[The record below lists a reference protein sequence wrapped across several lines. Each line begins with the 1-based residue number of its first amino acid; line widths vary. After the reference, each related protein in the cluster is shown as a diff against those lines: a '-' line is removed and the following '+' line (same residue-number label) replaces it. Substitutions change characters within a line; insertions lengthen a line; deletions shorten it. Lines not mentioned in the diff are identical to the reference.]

1 MLFITLSLIGGLV
14 FLTLGAEGL
23 IRGAVSLANRFGLS
37 PLLIGLTIVGFG
49 TSTPEL
55 VASLKAAWAGN
66 SGIAVGNVVGSNIFN
81 ILIILGLTA
90 LVRKTM
96 IDKAAWRQSGMVM
109 TAVTLLALATFTFLP
124 EMPRWVGGVWFALLF
139 VYLGWE
145 YRLHSRPHKK
155 GTVEPDPQVEIIKMP
170 LWASI
175 AFIVAGLIGLILG
188 AQLLVD
194 AAISLAQL
202 WGVSDAVIGLTIV
215 AAGTSLP
222 ELATSVMAALRK
234 QPEIAVG
241 NIIGSNIFNLLGILG
256 LTALV
261 LPVPIPAQI
270 IAFDMWVML
279 AATLAFMLYARVG
292 FKLTRAEGGL
302 FVAAYGLYVVY
313 LLQHAAPAVPAATT
327 LLATMP
333 FVG

>member
-1 MLFITLSLIGGLV
+1 MLFTILSMLGGLV

-23 IRGAVSLANRFGLS
+23 IRGAVSLAQRFGLS

-55 VASLKAAWAGN
+55 VASLNAAWAGN

-81 ILIILGLTA
+81 IFVILGLTA
-90 LVRKTM
+90 LIRKM
-96 IDKAAWRQSGMVM
+96 KVDKAAWRQSGMVM
-109 TAVTLLALATFTFLP
+109 LLVTGLAVLTFSYIP
-124 EMPRWVGGVWFALLF
+124 AMPRWAGGVWVALLL
-139 VYLGWE
+139 VYIIWE
-145 YRLHSRPHKK
+145 YWLHSRPHKK
-155 GTVEPDPQVEIIKMP
+155 GTVEPEPEVAVVKMP
-170 LWASI
+170 LFVALG
-175 AFIVAGLIGLILG
+175 FITAGLAGLILG

-194 AAISLAQL
+194 GAISLAQL
-202 WGVSDAVIGLTIV
+202 WGVSDTVIGLTIV
-215 AAGTSLP
+215 AGGTSLP

-261 LPVPIPAQI
+261 LPTPIPASI
-270 IAFDMWVML
+270 VAFDMWVM
-279 AATLAFMLYARVG
+279 AAAAIAFMVYARAG
-292 FKLTRAEGGL
+292 WKLTRAEGGL
-302 FVAAYGLYVVY
+302 FLVAYALYTVY
-313 LLQHAAPAVPAATT
+313 LIQHAAPAAPAATT
-327 LLATMP
+327 LLTTMP